1 MVTFSDL
8 MPYKNIL
15 RKEHIHKKDRKTIY
29 MALYTFMSDVQ
40 FLNLF

>member
-8 MPYKNIL
+8 IPYKNMP
-15 RKEHIHKKDRKTIY
+15 RKEHIHQKDTKTIY